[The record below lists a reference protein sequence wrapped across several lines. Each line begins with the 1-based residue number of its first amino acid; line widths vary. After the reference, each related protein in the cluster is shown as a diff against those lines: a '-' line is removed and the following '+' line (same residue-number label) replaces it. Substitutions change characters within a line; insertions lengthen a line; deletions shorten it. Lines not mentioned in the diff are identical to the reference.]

1 VNWTTPADLRAQVQR
16 LWDRGEVL
24 AAVVRGEPL
33 FPRRLPIRGP
43 SAADISDRFEA
54 VRQWI
59 TVLRQGDGR
68 HYRLAMRDIRHRLLG
83 PNQLPEGVW
92 LDSLDAAV
100 AWIGKTRELRR
111 FGELLALTRERQP
124 RLMVWLAQKPLKA
137 LEVADAW
144 PRLLDLLGWLQA
156 HPRPGIYLRQVDMP
170 GAHSKF
176 IEQYRGVLSEL
187 LDRALPAEAIDTTC
201 SGISRFAARY
211 GFLDKPQRIRLRWL
225 DTGVSGLPAG
235 MADDLTLRQ
244 DAFAR
249 LNPAVRRVFITENE
263 INFLALPPLPESLA
277 IFGAGYGFEV
287 LEEARWLRELPVFY
301 WGDIDTHGF
310 AILDQLRS
318 YLPEVHSILMDRATL
333 MAHAGLWL
341 TEPNPLKRELPR
353 LNPEEAALYD
363 DLRDNRLGRSVRLEQ
378 EAIGFAWVRRALS
391 RW

>member
-1 VNWTTPADLRAQVQR
+1 LNWTTPADLRAQVQR

-124 RLMVWLAQKPLKA
+124 GLMVWLAQKPLKA

-144 PRLLDLLGWLQA
+144 SRLLDLVGWLQA

-211 GFLDKPQRIRLRWL
+211 GFMDKPQRIRLRWL

-353 LNPEEAALYD
+353 LNPEEAVLYD
-363 DLRDNRLGRSVRLEQ
+363 VLRDNRLGR
-378 EAIGFAWVRRALS
+378 
-391 RW
+391 